1 MTRTSHPPVA
11 VCDDPEHGLSAA
23 AALEAA
29 GRLVTLDAA
38 HGATAAVPVVRQ
50 LLAALPQLSADP
62 ATVRG
67 ADGDLLAA
75 LAELCEVIGWI
86 LFDAGLDHRAHR
98 MNLRAL
104 ALAERCGD
112 RAIARLVLLNHGML
126 HTHRGR
132 PVAALNSV
140 AKVAGPRPL
149 PNLVATLVLIRR
161 AHAIAL
167 LGGHRDAGALMSR
180 ACSRFLDGASHLDPP
195 WAWWIDQPELTG
207 HHGWVLARL
216 HDWDRAIPLLYE
228 AATTPGPSYRHLFTA
243 ELLAALTGAGAWSD
257 AERLIADLAPRAP
270 GIGSVRT
277 TQSLARTAAHLRDS
291 AAAPVNLRDAAAFL
305 LESVPP
311 HHEGKD
317 QPSR

>member
-1 MTRTSHPPVA
+1 MTRASHPPA
-11 VCDDPEHGLSAA
+11 VVRDGTEHGLSAA
-23 AALEAA
+23 EALRAA
-29 GRLVTLDAA
+29 RHLVTLDAV
-38 HGATAAVPVVRQ
+38 HGATAALPTVRR
-50 LLAALPQLSADP
+50 LLHAVPQLTAAP
-62 ATVRG
+62 AIPPG
-67 ADGDLLAA
+67 ADSDLLAA

-112 RAIARLVLLNHGML
+112 RAVARLVLLNHSML

-132 PVAALNSV
+132 PRAALATV

-149 PNLVATLVLIRR
+149 PTLIATLVLVRR

-167 LGGHRDAGALMSR
+167 LGGHREAGALVSR
-180 ACSRFLDGASHLDPP
+180 ARCRFLDGASRLDPP
-195 WAWWIDQPELTG
+195 WSWWIDQPELTG

-216 HDWDRAIPLLYE
+216 HDWDHAIPLLYE

-243 ELLAALTGAGAWSD
+243 ELLAALAGAGAWRE
-257 AERLIADLAPRAP
+257 AEDLITDLAPRAP

-277 TQSLARTAAHLRDS
+277 TQTLARTAAHLRDR

-311 HHEGKD
+311 HPEGRD
-317 QPSR
+317 RPSR